1 MTEEFSL
8 GVFYPVLPYRS
19 IGDESYSREI
29 FEEYITY
36 LKEKAKEKERKR
48 EEEKVHN
55 FICHS
60 FWFHK
65 SNIYT
70 CFDIF
75 SNTIWFHKPQLSSF
89 YCIV

>member
-1 MTEEFSL
+1 MMEGIFL
-8 GVFYPVLPYRS
+8 LWFVLPYRS

-55 FICHS
+55 FICLS
-60 FWFHK
+60 FWFHN
-65 SNIYT
+65 SYT
-70 CFDIF
+70 CL
-75 SNTIWFHKPQLSSF
+75 IWSMLEL
-89 YCIV
+89 